1 MIPETISF
9 LHAAL
14 WSIADCQC
22 LRTRGYRVA
31 VNRFKPVVYLT
42 RLVRFRL
49 GVRPKAIPDMFG
61 PDRRDSWHMATGV
74 IKTLRDDKGF
84 GFITPDGTSGR
95 NDIFFHRSALLS
107 GDFDMLQEGQHVSF
121 DEEPDP
127 RDPSRRR
134 AVNVETVDE

>member
-1 MIPETISF
+1 
-9 LHAAL
+9 
-14 WSIADCQC
+14 
-22 LRTRGYRVA
+22 
-31 VNRFKPVVYLT
+31 
-42 RLVRFRL
+42 
-49 GVRPKAIPDMFG
+49 
-61 PDRRDSWHMATGV
+61 MATGY

-95 NDIFFHRSALLS
+95 SDIFFHRSALLS
-107 GDFDMLQEGQHVSF
+107 GDFDMLQEGQRVSF